1 MPTVLRIGGRR
12 VVIYTNDHR
21 PAHVHVF
28 GAGTQ
33 AIFWLA
39 CPDGPPSLRGS
50 YGLTTAELNRIADA
64 LAAELAALCGAWEQI
79 HGDY

>member
-1 MPTVLRIGGRR
+1 MPTVLRIGGLR

-21 PAHVHVF
+21 PAHVHVL

-33 AIFWLA
+33 AIFRLA

-64 LAAELAALCGAWEQI
+64 LAADLAALCGAWEQI

>member
-1 MPTVLRIGGRR
+1 MPTVLRIGRLR

-21 PAHVHVF
+21 PAHVHVL

-64 LAAELAALCGAWEQI
+64 LAADLAALRGAWEQI

>member
-1 MPTVLRIGGRR
+1 MPTLLRIGRLR

-21 PAHVHVF
+21 PAHVHVL

-33 AIFWLA
+33 AIVWLA

-64 LAAELAALCGAWEQI
+64 LAVELAALCGAWEQI
-79 HGDY
+79 HGDN

>member
-1 MPTVLRIGGRR
+1 MPTVLRIGRLR

-21 PAHVHVF
+21 PAHVHVL

-64 LAAELAALCGAWEQI
+64 LAVELAALCGAWEQI
-79 HGDY
+79 HGDN

>member
-1 MPTVLRIGGRR
+1 MPTVLRIGALR

-21 PAHVHVF
+21 PAHVHVL

-50 YGLTTAELNRIADA
+50 CGLTTAELNRIADA
-64 LAAELAALCGAWEQI
+64 LAAKLAALCGAWEQI
-79 HGDY
+79 HGDN